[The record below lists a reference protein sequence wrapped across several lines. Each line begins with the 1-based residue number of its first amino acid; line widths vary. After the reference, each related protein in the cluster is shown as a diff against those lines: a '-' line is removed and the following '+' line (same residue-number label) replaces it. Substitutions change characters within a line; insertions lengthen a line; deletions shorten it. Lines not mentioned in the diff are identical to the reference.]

1 MKLTSTILTDFIR
14 DFEMEKFEFGV
25 CFEGIIN
32 FNLPDHNFNLYSEVH
47 MEASLCRR
55 RIDSI
60 YLLNPVIALYKM
72 PTFFNDVEN
81 RFLYL
86 HKKGIIM
93 TGILQLI
100 GPYSVSIFPSSRPV
114 SQYCFDELRARK
126 LN

>member
-14 DFEMEKFEFGV
+14 DFEMERFEFGV

-47 MEASLCRR
+47 MEAGLCR

-72 PTFFNDVEN
+72 PTFFNDVDHK
-81 RFLYL
+81 FLYL
-86 HKKGIIM
+86 HRKGIII
-93 TGILQLI
+93 TGILTLI
-100 GPYSVSIFPSSRPV
+100 GPYSVSIFPSSRTV
-114 SQYCFDELRARK
+114 SQHCFDELRARK